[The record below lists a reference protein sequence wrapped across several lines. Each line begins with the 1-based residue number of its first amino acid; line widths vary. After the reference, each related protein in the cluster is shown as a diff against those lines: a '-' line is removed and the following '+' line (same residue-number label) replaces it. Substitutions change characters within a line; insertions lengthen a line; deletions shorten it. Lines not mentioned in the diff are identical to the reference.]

1 MRIII
6 GSRDV
11 EEGLAALLA
20 IDARLERVAAL
31 AGPLPLRLMP
41 TGYDG
46 MANIVVSQMVSKASA
61 AAIWSRLLLATGEAC
76 LNAGTIAAMDEISL
90 RGVGLS
96 GAKAKTL
103 QGLARAVLDGTVDLE
118 DVCRLETEDAIDH
131 LTAVKGVGRWT
142 AEVYLMFCA
151 GHPDIFPVGDVAL
164 RNAVAH
170 AFGQEK
176 PLEGEALSDACR
188 HWSPWRSV
196 AARLFWAY
204 YSARLWRSADPL
216 G

>member
-1 MRIII
+1 MRIIT
-6 GSRDV
+6 SERDV
-11 EEGLAALLA
+11 EEGLDALLA
-20 IDARLERVAAL
+20 MDPRLKQVAAD

-41 TGYDG
+41 ASYNGL
-46 MANIVVSQMVSKASA
+46 ANIVVSQMVSKASA
-61 AAIWSRLLLATGEAC
+61 AAIWNRLLLATGEAR

-118 DVCRLETEDAIDH
+118 GVCRLETEAAIRH

-164 RNAVAH
+164 RNAVAQ
-170 AFGQEK
+170 AFGHET
-176 PLEGEALSDACR
+176 PLEGRALTEACLP
-188 HWSPWRSV
+188 WSPWRSV
-196 AARLFWAY
+196 AARLFWAF
-204 YSARLWRSADPL
+204 YSARLRRSADPL